1 MICLQEQTWVG
12 RGKENMS
19 RPILLYQTVTVPE
32 WFGNLAVLF
41 LGTVTLERQSSSQPK
56 QPMEIKD
63 QWETTNM
70 WKIWLIQCHLVVL
83 CWTRAS
89 WCLALYKHSRNLAL
103 WFFNSLLDADSWEEA
118 QRQSLGVGYNKG
130 RTNVCEYQSISLS
143 VTFAISS
150 SGFLDVLLES
160 CFLSHCWKNFMWQMW
175 CDSSCDWQ
183 WLRLSLKTLLGFV

>member
-1 MICLQEQTWVG
+1 MIWKSCSIVLRDSYTGETKQLSAKTTHGNKGPVG
-12 RGKENMS
+12 DHKHVE
-19 RPILLYQTVTVPE
+19 
-32 WFGNLAVLF
+32 NLAYPVPLGGSVLDQGILVF
-41 LGTVTLERQSSSQPK
+41 GTLQTQQKPGSV
-56 QPMEIKD
+56 I
-63 QWETTNM
+63 
-70 WKIWLIQCHLVVL
+70 
-83 CWTRAS
+83 
-89 WCLALYKHSRNLAL
+89 
-103 WFFNSLLDADSWEEA
+103 FNSLLDADSWEEA
-118 QRQSLGVGYNKG
+118 QRQSLAVGYDKG